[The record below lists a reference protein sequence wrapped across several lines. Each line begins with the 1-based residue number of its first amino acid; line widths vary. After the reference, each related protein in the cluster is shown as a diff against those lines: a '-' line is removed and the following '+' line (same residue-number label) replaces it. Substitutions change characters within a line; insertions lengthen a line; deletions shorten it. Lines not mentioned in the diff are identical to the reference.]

1 MDCEIVEKYEKIN
14 LVVII
19 ETKLYITTENIRKFL
34 DKESSER

>member
-1 MDCEIVEKYEKIN
+1 MRKIN

-19 ETKLYITTENIRKFL
+19 ERNYISQQKNIRKFL